1 MCPLR
6 RVEGRRA
13 GPTALGILAPPG
25 RRTFLILRP
34 RSLSWD
40 LLLSHPEMNG
50 TFRDLYSEE
59 ATRLSGELYHALAG
73 WSAGA
78 SGHLEEVARP
88 DGGFWLRVCV
98 GPFALLVC
106 GREPGQP
113 YRPLTFPDADAALAA
128 AGRLRRI
135 LCPPGGIEQEV
146 YLNTRYFIS

>member
-6 RVEGRRA
+6 RVEGRQA

-40 LLLSHPEMNG
+40 LLLSHREPDG
-50 TFRDLYSEE
+50 TFRDLRPEE
-59 ATRLSGELYHALAG
+59 AARLSGELFDALSS

-78 SGHLEEVARP
+78 SGHIEEIARP

-98 GPFALLVC
+98 GPFSLLLC
-106 GREPGQP
+106 EREPGQP
-113 YRPLTFPDADAALAA
+113 YRPLTFPDAETALAV
-128 AGRLRRI
+128 AGRLRPI
-135 LCPPGGIEQEV
+135 LCPSGSVEQEV
-146 YLNTRYFIS
+146 YLNTRYFTS